1 MSEKKKISDLLQAQ
15 SDESGWI
22 EKNIVSNA
30 PLLVALFANFVVIIS
45 DVRAYDVIYN
55 LTGSVW
61 KALAASFACAI
72 PFIMWEVSWQ
82 YNHTT
87 EPWRKAS
94 LVMAGI
100 AFATSLALG
109 VADFIP
115 TADTD
120 GTVAAWLLGGV
131 VVARG
136 LHTVMGIL
144 YNYNDPDV
152 ARKRNKA
159 QALAKM
165 LDQELNAQVA
175 GNLLESGRNL
185 LDVIS
190 SLEGQYDP
198 EDVAAVL
205 RILEGKKREAPSLNK
220 KGGKNNQPRPQ
231 QPMQVYNSDT
241 NTAKTQQERPQRT
254 ESAEQGKDTTAN
266 GNTPPK

>member
-131 VVARG
+131 VVATG
-136 LHTVMGIL
+136 LHTVMGFL
-144 YNYNDPDV
+144 YYYNDPDV

-231 QPMQVYNSDT
+231 QLMQVYNSDQKPPQLER
-241 NTAKTQQERPQRT
+241 AGQGKAESQE
-254 ESAEQGKDTTAN
+254 AGKDT
-266 GNTPPK
+266 PKA